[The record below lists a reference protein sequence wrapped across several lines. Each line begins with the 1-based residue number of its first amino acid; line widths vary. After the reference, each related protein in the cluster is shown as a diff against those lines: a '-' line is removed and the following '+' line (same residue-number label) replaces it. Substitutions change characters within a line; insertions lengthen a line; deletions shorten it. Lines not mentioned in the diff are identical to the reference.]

1 MRVLPPGSLQ
11 VRPREATDDP
21 FIAELSGQAFAEYTS
36 RAGMNTLHMAQ
47 RLLTLVACRDGLPIG
62 FACVEVLSSGVAALQ
77 AIAVGEEYRGRG
89 MGRRLLAEAERVA
102 AAHGA
107 RKLTLHTAQA
117 NVAAFE
123 LFAKNGYRVER
134 RLRRY
139 YRNVFDA
146 CWMTKR
152 LRNGG

>member
-11 VRPREATDDP
+11 IRPREAGDDP
-21 FIAELSGQAFAEYTS
+21 FIVELSTQAFAEYAS
-36 RAGMNTLHMAQ
+36 RAGMNTLRMAQ
-47 RLLTLVACRDGLPIG
+47 RFITLVACRDGMRVG
-62 FACVEVLSSGVAALQ
+62 FASIEILSSGTAALQ
-77 AIAVGEEYRGRG
+77 AIAVREAYRGRG

-123 LFAKNGYRVER
+123 LFAKNGYRIER

-146 CWMTKR
+146 CWMSKR
-152 LRNGG
+152 LRSGG